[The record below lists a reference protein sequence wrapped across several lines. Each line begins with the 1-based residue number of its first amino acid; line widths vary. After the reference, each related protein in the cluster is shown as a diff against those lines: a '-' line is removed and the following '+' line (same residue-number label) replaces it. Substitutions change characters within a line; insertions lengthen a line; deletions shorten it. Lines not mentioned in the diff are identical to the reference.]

1 MFCFPL
7 CVGPLIYA
15 ALDCALLHT
24 YHIHVSYK
32 PDRIQISIC
41 SCTMNI
47 NILQE
52 NKREQ
57 CDKSCLF
64 DKRSGF
70 TGCVITQTQLRLY
83 FIESY

>member
-24 YHIHVSYK
+24 YHIYVSYK
-32 PDRIQISIC
+32 LAGIQISIC

-57 CDKSCLF
+57 CDKLF
-64 DKRSGF
+64 DKRNGFTKF
-70 TGCVITQTQLRLY
+70 TGCVITQTQLY